1 MKPELTLA
9 RAHSS
14 QSSYDEREGIEIKT
28 IRQENSERKMESSR
42 RREPL

>member
-9 RAHSS
+9 R